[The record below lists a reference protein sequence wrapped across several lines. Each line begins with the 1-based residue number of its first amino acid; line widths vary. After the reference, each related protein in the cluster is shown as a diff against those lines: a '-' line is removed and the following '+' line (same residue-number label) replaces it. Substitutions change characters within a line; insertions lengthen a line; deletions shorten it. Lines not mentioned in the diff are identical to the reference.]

1 MTSLPSLRLG
11 GEAWRDAPPD
21 PLDEPGL
28 YDGIMLRRV
37 LGYLVDLALIA
48 ALYLGLWVAVGLV
61 GILSFGLLTPLGILV
76 LAILP
81 LTYHS
86 FFIGHDG
93 GTPGQRLF
101 DLEVRAWTGR
111 RPDYPQAFLNTVLF
125 YTTVTLTAW
134 LILLVALFTD
144 RNRTVHDYLSG
155 TLVVRRTRLAK
166 TATA

>member
-1 MTSLPSLRLG
+1 MTNLPSLRLG
-11 GEAWRDAPPD
+11 DTAWRDAPPD
-21 PLDEPGL
+21 PLAEPGL
-28 YDGIMLRRV
+28 YDGVILRRV

-48 ALYLGLWVAVGLV
+48 ALYLSLWVAVGLA

-81 LTYHS
+81 ITYHS

-125 YTTVTLTAW
+125 YATVALTAW
-134 LILLVALFTD
+134 LVLLVAPFTD
-144 RNRTVHDYLSG
+144 RHRTVHDYLSG
-155 TLVVRRTRLAK
+155 TLVVRRTRLAQA
-166 TATA
+166 ATA